1 MPIDNVNIQNN
12 RRDDDLIKSNF
23 HLFKKIVLKKGYKER
38 RCTITEYKY
47 RHRYVNPKMYA
58 HDYSDYQGFMMHNF
72 SGIGIFQ
79 LDHPRYYTTGDN
91 KKVQVCSLYC
101 YDLGKHETLINDGWV
116 VIKPIYSTQA
126 RSYMR
131 FVNVNAMRSQIRGE
145 ILQMKLNCF
154 KKRLERNI
162 TRFRN
167 STLSSEQTRLRK
179 EAEKYEIVI
188 HKTYAL
194 LAEVQRKI
202 TLMRANEIDT
212 DLSELL
218 ITD

>member
-23 HLFKKIVLKKGYKER
+23 QLFKKIVLKKGYKER

-47 RHRYVNPKMYA
+47 RHRYMHPEKYTQE
-58 HDYSDYQGFMMHNF
+58 YSNYVTVQEALRGFFGNYH
-72 SGIGIFQ
+72 

-162 TRFRN
+162 SRFRD
-167 STLSSEQTRLRK
+167 STLSSEQTRLQK

-194 LAEVQRKI
+194 LADVQRKI
-202 TLMRANEIDT
+202 SLMRANEIET
-212 DLSELL
+212 NISEML